1 MNFLYL
7 SIILSAIIGII
18 IIAWIR
24 SFDIYEKE
32 TFIAMLWAFIA
43 GGVTS
48 VMVALGIYEFL
59 RLFGIEDEVI
69 SNTLGSILV
78 IGPVEE
84 FAKLTGLVVVF
95 SLIRKQFNELT
106 DGIIYMSCVALGF
119 SIIENF
125 FYANAGDGN
134 QYLLVFRAFIS
145 TPAHISF
152 SVIIGYAWYRYK
164 RENKPFGTVIL
175 ALAIASLLHG
185 IFDALA
191 FSLWFNLLLLVYL
204 WLILWQ
210 SLRLVQYTNVV
221 SPFRPA
227 FTALFDTPAGV
238 TAEEIEC
245 PYCGSRA
252 HREFFRNSFFTACRC
267 DSCGYHIASRNDIRK
282 IYRVFAPE
290 YKRLV
295 RKLVPA
301 RFSDGR
307 TVMSVYGT
315 AFFADGGRN
324 GFFRVSEVAERI
336 QTINDEL
343 INRFRKRS
351 FISANLLRHFFE

>member
-1 MNFLYL
+1 MDFLHL
-7 SIILSAIIGII
+7 SIILSTIIGVI

-32 TFIAMLWAFIA
+32 TFLAMLWAFFA

-48 VMVALGIYEFL
+48 VMTALGIYEFL
-59 RLFGIEDEVI
+59 GLFGVEDEVI

-84 FAKLTGLVVVF
+84 FAKLAGLVVVYV
-95 SLIRKQFNELT
+95 LIRKRFNELT

-125 FYANAGDGN
+125 FYANAGEGN
-134 QYLLVFRAFIS
+134 QYLLIYRAFIC

-164 RENKPFGTVIL
+164 RENKPLRTVII
-175 ALAIASLLHG
+175 ALAFASILHG

-191 FSLWFNLLLLVYL
+191 FSPWFNFLLIIYL
-204 WLILWQ
+204 WLIMKQ
-210 SLRLVQYTNVV
+210 SLKLVQYSNVV

-227 FTALFDTPAGV
+227 FAALFDTPSGE

-245 PYCGSRA
+245 PNCGSSGQK
-252 HREFFRNSFFTACRC
+252 EVVRNSFFTACRC
-267 DSCGYHIASRNDIRK
+267 DNCGYHIASRNDIRK
-282 IYRVFAPE
+282 IFRVFAPE
-290 YKRLV
+290 YKRLSK
-295 RKLVPA
+295 KLIPA

-307 TVMSVYGT
+307 TVMSVYGS
-315 AFFADGGRN
+315 AFFGDGGRK
-324 GFFRVSEVAERI
+324 GFFMVSEVAEQL
-336 QTINDEL
+336 QTINEEL
-343 INRFRKRS
+343 IHRFRKHS
-351 FISANLLRHFFE
+351 FISANILRRFFE

>member
-1 MNFLYL
+1 MSFLNISIYL
-7 SIILSAIIGII
+7 SALIGVI

-32 TFIAMLWAFIA
+32 TFRPMLWAFLA

-48 VMVALGIYEFL
+48 VMIALGMYEFL
-59 RLFGIEDEVI
+59 RLFGLEDEVI

-84 FAKLTGLVVVF
+84 FAKLIGLVVVYA
-95 SLIRKQFNELT
+95 LIRKQFNELT

-125 FYANAGDGN
+125 FYANSGEGT
-134 QYLLVFRAFIS
+134 QYLLIYRVFIS
-145 TPAHISF
+145 TPAHIAF

-164 RENKPFGTVIL
+164 RENKPFRTVVV

-185 IFDALA
+185 VFDALA
-191 FSLWFNLLLLVYL
+191 FSPWFNFLLLIYL
-204 WLILWQ
+204 WLILMQ

-221 SPFRPA
+221 SPFRPG
-227 FTALFDTPAGV
+227 FEALFENSANEK
-238 TAEEIEC
+238 AEGIVC
-245 PYCGSRA
+245 PNCGSS
-252 HREFFRNSFFTACRC
+252 EPKEVFRNGFFTSCRC
-267 DSCGYHIASRNDIRK
+267 DSCGYHIASRNNIRK
-282 IYRVFAPE
+282 IFRIFAPE
-290 YKRLV
+290 YKRLSK
-295 RKLVPA
+295 KLVPA

-315 AFFADGGRN
+315 AFFGNTGN
-324 GFFRVSEVAERI
+324 LGFFRVSDVAGRL
-336 QTINDEL
+336 QAINDEL
-343 INRFRKRS
+343 VNRFRKKS
-351 FISANLLRHFFE
+351 FISANLLRRFFE